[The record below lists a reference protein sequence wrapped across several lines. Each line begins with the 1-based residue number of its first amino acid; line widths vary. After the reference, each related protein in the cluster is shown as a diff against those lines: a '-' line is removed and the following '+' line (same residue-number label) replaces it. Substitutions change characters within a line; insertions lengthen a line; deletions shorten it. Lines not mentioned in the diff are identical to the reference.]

1 MEIQASFSLN
11 TERKLYNTKSHLVHK
26 SKNSKIIYSTVLAD
40 ETRWVYLLRKV
51 RTKEEKHIM
60 VAEQV

>member
-11 TERKLYNTKSHLVHK
+11 TERKLYNTKSYLVHK